1 MARKTD
7 RSRRSSTF
15 GNPEALE
22 GRQMMAVAQTGFN
35 GNTLIVR
42 TDNAATSV
50 EVRQVGSDIVIK
62 DLTTGRSS
70 NFAASRVGTVEFQ
83 GGDGNDRFVNFVR
96 NLPVRAFGN
105 GGNDYLEGYDADD
118 YLDGGSGNDTLKGY
132 GGRDTLIGGSGND
145 KLYGMDGNDVLRGDS
160 GADRLHGGIGNDFL
174 YGGAGA
180 DHLLGEEGDD
190 VLFGGVGEADRLT
203 GGAGKDRFL
212 VNLKSFQEKYYAND
226 WDRIR
231 GHRSYRTVT
240 RVEDAIVDRARE
252 DSVTTFGVNSQSD
265 RDIEASAGGSVNLRQ
280 PIPITNLNAAFASL
294 GQQNGP
300 PRDRPHGLQSFAD
313 RFSVRLV

>member
-15 GNPEALE
+15 GNLEALE

-50 EVRQVGSDIVIK
+50 EVRQVGSDMVIK

-70 NFAASRVGTVEFQ
+70 NFAASSVGTVEFQ

-118 YLDGGSGNDTLKGY
+118 YLDGGSGNDTL
-132 GGRDTLIGGSGND
+132 D
-145 KLYGMDGNDVLRGDS
+145 GMDGNDVLRGDS
-160 GADRLHGGIGNDFL
+160 GADRLRGGSGNDFL

-180 DHLLGEEGDD
+180 DQLLGEEGDD

-212 VNLKSFQEKYYAND
+212 VNLQSFQEKYYAND

-252 DSVTTFGVNSQSD
+252 DSVTTFGVNSGSD

-280 PIPITNLNAAFASL
+280 PIPITTLNAAFASL

-313 RFSVRLV
+313 RFSVSLV